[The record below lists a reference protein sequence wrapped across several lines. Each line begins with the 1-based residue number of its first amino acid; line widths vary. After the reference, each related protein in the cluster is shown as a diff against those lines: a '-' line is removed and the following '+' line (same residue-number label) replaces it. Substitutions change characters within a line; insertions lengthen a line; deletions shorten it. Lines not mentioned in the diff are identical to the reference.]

1 MPSTRKG
8 TTRQGE
14 PIGVEEVGMAKTRDL
29 AAERKLLW
37 QGAKGNR

>member
-14 PIGVEEVGMAKTRDL
+14 PRGVEEVGLAKARVM
-29 AAERKLLW
+29 AAERKLLG